1 MASEKTQLRLAVYGK
16 GGIGKS
22 TMASNLSAAFASM
35 GKSVLQI
42 GCDPK
47 HDSTRLLLGG
57 KKIETVLQFL
67 ENPFNQSGWFA
78 LRRHALDENVRTCDA
93 VAAGRGLPQG
103 LSAEKI
109 LHRGFGGVLCVE
121 AGGPVP
127 GVGCA
132 GRGILSTFE
141 LLEKLNIGLEKFDV
155 IIYDVLGDVVCG
167 GFGVPLRDSHANR
180 ILIVTSEEYMP
191 IYAAN
196 NIVRGVEN
204 YQRTTGPRL
213 AGLFL
218 NKRDN
223 GASNVLVE
231 RFSAA
236 AELPVLSVMPRSTLI
251 QKAEKLEKTVI
262 EAFPESD
269 EARCFL
275 ALAERL
281 SEPMELFAAKPL
293 TDDSLE
299 SLILKRTSGKIGAV
313 KGMVHPFCPQRGSG
327 KTLRIAIYGKGGIG
341 KSTVAANLSAS
352 LAAQGKRVLQIG
364 CDPKHDSTRLL
375 LGNSHCR
382 NVLEALRE
390 NSDSIRLEEVLHRSP
405 WGVDCVEV
413 GGPVP
418 GVGCAGRG
426 ILSAFS
432 QLKKLGL
439 SEDDYD
445 VVIYDVLGD
454 IVCGGFAIPLRKDY
468 AQVVMIVTSEE
479 FMPLYAANNILS
491 GIRNVSGLANRVYG
505 LFLNGRDNAAS
516 KVPVEAFARATGIPI
531 VARMPRSPLVG
542 DAENSCIPL
551 NAAFP
556 ESEEAG
562 VFADLARELC
572 ADPKLYEPWP
582 LEDGDLEAVVLHGKE
597 PEKRSQNVA
606 AVGVPFQAASGLFN
620 RPMDFGF
627 TSVEA
632 PQSDPFYY
640 REKPIRPPVME
651 CAFDGALM
659 IALKIRDAYVVAHSP
674 ESCTHM
680 RRTEVSGMSCQTFR
694 KRKGF
699 YPDPM
704 VPNLVCTCMGEQEL
718 IYGGTEKLTETLC
731 EVLEKKPPVVFL
743 VTSCVPAI
751 IGDNYTQAIS
761 VAQSVSP
768 KTRIILLR
776 SDGNMTGGGMNGMLS
791 ALFDGFFALGK
802 PGPTLEQSVNLV
814 MDWNYEDSRE
824 AEALLSRLGIS
835 INARF
840 TDGFRDTTVAELEK
854 FPRAPLT
861 LLCGRNFLS
870 DLIRKHLMETGH
882 GAVARQYF
890 PRGFQ
895 ETELWLR
902 EIGAFF
908 GIGERV
914 DALLSEERPRYE
926 ERLKPYRKRLL
937 GKRLVVFTRG
947 QPVDDIVDTAL
958 DAGME
963 VPLIGVIATREESL
977 FRSRHENVLEVRFG
991 VRPDDRV
998 SLMEH
1003 FRADA
1008 VFTVARHDLP
1018 VGKAVYLDT
1027 VGAFHG
1033 GFETGL
1039 HLMKRWNDLFLAP
1052 GKEGWKM
1059 DFSQLCP
1066 VGVPSFMSPQAGGRK

>member
-1 MASEKTQLRLAVYGK
+1 MSSPHDQLRLAVYGK

-22 TMASNLSAAFASM
+22 TLSANLSAAFAVM

-67 ENPFNQSGWFA
+67 ENPFNQNSWFA
-78 LRRHALDENVRTCDA
+78 LRRHAMDPDCTAREA
-93 VAAGRGLPQG
+93 ASAGRGIPAG

-141 LLEKLNIGLEKFDV
+141 LLEKLKIGMDRFDV

-167 GFGVPLRDSHANR
+167 GFGVPLREAYANR
-180 ILIVTSEEYMP
+180 VLIVTSEEYMP
-191 IYAAN
+191 LYAAN
-196 NIVRGVEN
+196 NIARGIEN
-204 YQRTTGPRL
+204 YQKTTGPRL

-223 GASNVLVE
+223 GASDVLVE
-231 RFSAA
+231 RLSGAMA
-236 AELPVLSVMPRSTLI
+236 LPVLSVMPRSTLI

-262 EAFPESD
+262 EAFPESP
-269 EARCFL
+269 ETAIVRRV
-275 ALAERL
+275 AEL
-281 SEPMELFAAKPL
+281 LLTSETLFPAKPL
-293 TDDSLE
+293 SDEALE
-299 SLILKRTSGKIGAV
+299 TKVLRRSPGKMICAEGKRFPAKKATGTE
-313 KGMVHPFCPQRGSG
+313 
-327 KTLRIAIYGKGGIG
+327 TLRIAIYGKGGIG
-341 KSTVAANLSAS
+341 KSTVAANLSAAF
-352 LAAQGKRVLQIG
+352 AARGKRVLQIG

-375 LGNSHCR
+375 LGTSR
-382 NVLEALRE
+382 SRTVLEILRE
-390 NSDSIRLEEVLHRSP
+390 NRGDSLRLEDVLHRSP
-405 WGVDCVEV
+405 SGVDCVEV

-432 QLKKLGL
+432 HLKKMGL
-439 SEDDYD
+439 SEEDYD

-468 AQVVMIVTSEE
+468 ARVVLIVTSEE

-491 GIRNVSGLANRVYG
+491 GIRNVSGLTGRVHG
-505 LFLNGRDNAAS
+505 VFLNVRDNAAPV
-516 KVPVEAFARATGIPI
+516 KPVEDFAQATGLP
-531 VARMPRSPLVG
+531 VVSRMPRSRLVGEAENACLPLV
-542 DAENSCIPL
+542 E
-551 NAAFP
+551 AFP
-556 ESEEAG
+556 DSEEAG
-562 VFADLARELC
+562 VFRHLADELC
-572 ADPKLYEPWP
+572 AGPVLHEPQP
-582 LEDGDLEAVVLHGKE
+582 LEEGDLEAVVLRGEE
-597 PEKRSQNVA
+597 PERHSPSASLPENS
-606 AVGVPFQAASGLFN
+606 GLRSGLFN

-659 IALKIRDAYVVAHSP
+659 IALKIRDAVVVAHSP
-674 ESCTHM
+674 ESCTYM
-680 RRTEVSGMSCQTFR
+680 RRIEISGMACQMFR

-718 IYGGTEKLTETLC
+718 IYGGTEKLTETLRG
-731 EVLEKKPPVVFL
+731 VLEKKPPAVFL

-751 IGDNYTQAIS
+751 IGDNCAQAIRS
-761 VAQSVSP
+761 VQDVSP
-768 KTRIILLR
+768 STRIIVLR

-791 ALFDGFFALGK
+791 ALFDGFFALAK
-802 PGPTLEQSVNLV
+802 PGPVLPYTVNLV
-814 MDWNYEDSRE
+814 MDWDYEDSRT
-824 AEALLSRLGIS
+824 AEALLSSVGLS

-840 TDGFRDTTVAELEK
+840 TDGFRDTTVADLEK
-854 FPRAPLT
+854 FPQAPLT

-882 GAVARQYF
+882 GVVARQFF
-890 PRGFQ
+890 PRGFR

-902 EIGAFF
+902 EIGEFF

-914 DALLSEERPRYE
+914 EDLLSAKRPRYLE
-926 ERLKPYRKRLL
+926 KVREYQPVLS
-937 GKRLVVFTRG
+937 GKRLVVFTWW

-963 VPLIGVIATREESL
+963 VPLIGVIATREDSL
-977 FRSRHENVLEVRFG
+977 FHSRYEDSLEVRFG
-991 VRPDDRV
+991 VRPDERV
-998 SLMEH
+998 PLMEAFH
-1003 FRADA
+1003 ADA
-1008 VFTVARHDLP
+1008 VFTVTRHDLP
-1018 VGKAVYLDT
+1018 AGKAVYLDT
-1027 VGAFHG
+1027 VGAVHG
-1033 GFETGL
+1033 GFDTGL
-1039 HLMKRWNDLFLAP
+1039 HLMQRWCSLFLTPAT
-1052 GKEGWKM
+1052 EGWKE
-1059 DFSQLCP
+1059 DFLRLCP
-1066 VGVPSFMSPQAGGRK
+1066 VGVPSFMLAKAGRRS